1 LLTHF
6 TNKTHSAGTQHDG
19 IAGGPQNLFFRSCFF
34 VFFFRA
40 VFSKIMS
47 QKRETGDE
55 PVVQVGDKISIAWP
69 HESGQFQQC
78 RADVI
83 AIHQSAKRKDD
94 SIFVYQLLFEDGT
107 KKKTRLLNHQFTIID
122 SSSEF
127 FDPPKK
133 RHYEGDN
140 NIHERPAKKTLS
152 EQSKTQY
159 GYGWS
164 RYVKFC
170 TEKGLAL
177 DAGGGSI
184 SDQMQA
190 FLTYVVVED
199 PVKTVTPAVAN
210 SYISAIGKTLM
221 EANQLASM
229 SQIRTPKFTAHL
241 DAYLKAF
248 KLIKQ
253 QQQQHQHHVH
263 DDKDHQI
270 QLHIRPTNEDQSGEA
285 PVEHSVIEV

>member
-1 LLTHF
+1 
-6 TNKTHSAGTQHDG
+6 
-19 IAGGPQNLFFRSCFF
+19 
-34 VFFFRA
+34 
-40 VFSKIMS
+40 MS
-47 QKRETGDE
+47 QKRDAGDE
-55 PVVQVGDKISIAWP
+55 PVVQVGDKLSIAWP
-69 HESGQFQQC
+69 SESGQFQQS

-94 SIFVYQLLFEDGT
+94 SLFVYQLLFEDGS
-107 KKKTRLLNHQFTIID
+107 KKKTRLLNHQFTIVD
-122 SSSEF
+122 SSTEF
-127 FDPPKK
+127 YDPPKK
-133 RHYEGDN
+133 RHYEGETIDK
-140 NIHERPAKKTLS
+140 PAKKTLS

-170 TEKGLAL
+170 AEKGLPL

-190 FLTYVVVED
+190 FLTYAVVED

-221 EANQLASM
+221 ESNQLASM

-253 QQQQHQHHVH
+253 QQQQQQQMH
-263 DDKDHQI
+263 DEKDHQI
-270 QLHIRPTNEDQSGEA
+270 QLHIIPSDEDQSGEP

>member
-1 LLTHF
+1 
-6 TNKTHSAGTQHDG
+6 
-19 IAGGPQNLFFRSCFF
+19 
-34 VFFFRA
+34 
-40 VFSKIMS
+40 MS
-47 QKRETGDE
+47 QKRDMGEE

-69 HESGQFQQC
+69 GEAGQFQQC

-122 SSSEF
+122 SSTEYYEPS
-127 FDPPKK
+127 KK
-133 RHYEGDN
+133 RHFEGDL
-140 NIHERPAKKTLS
+140 HERPAKKTLS

-170 TEKGLAL
+170 AEKGLPL

-210 SYISAIGKTLM
+210 SYISAIGKTLI

-253 QQQQHQHHVH
+253 QQQQQQQLHDKEDHH
-263 DDKDHQI
+263 I
-270 QLHIRPTNEDQSGEA
+270 QLHIRASDEDHTGDP

>member
-1 LLTHF
+1 M
-6 TNKTHSAGTQHDG
+6 
-19 IAGGPQNLFFRSCFF
+19 FF
-34 VFFFRA
+34 VKKMA
-40 VFSKIMS
+40 
-47 QKRETGDE
+47 QKRELGEE
-55 PVVQVGDKISIAWP
+55 PVVQVGDKLSIAWP
-69 HESGQFQQC
+69 SESGQFQQC
-78 RADVI
+78 RVDVI

-122 SSSEF
+122 SSS
-127 FDPPKK
+127 DYYNSTAPKK
-133 RHYEGDN
+133 RHHEAEGDH
-140 NIHERPAKKTLS
+140 HERPAKKTLS

-170 TEKGLAL
+170 AEKGLPL

-253 QQQQHQHHVH
+253 QQQQQNLH
-263 DDKDHQI
+263 DEKDHHI
-270 QLHIRPTNEDQSGEA
+270 QLHLRAQSDEDQTEA
-285 PVEHSVIEV
+285 PAEHSVIEV

>member
-1 LLTHF
+1 M
-6 TNKTHSAGTQHDG
+6 N
-19 IAGGPQNLFFRSCFF
+19 
-34 VFFFRA
+34 
-40 VFSKIMS
+40 
-47 QKRETGDE
+47 QKRESGEE

-69 HESGQFQQC
+69 DESGQFHQC

-122 SSSEF
+122 SSSEYL
-127 FDPPKK
+127 DTPKK
-133 RHYEGDN
+133 RHYVGDT
-140 NIHERPAKKTLS
+140 HERPAKKTLS

-170 TEKGLAL
+170 TEKGLPL

-253 QQQQHQHHVH
+253 QQQQPQQQHHMH
-263 DDKDHQI
+263 DEKDHQI
-270 QLHIRPTNEDQSGEA
+270 QIHIRPSDEDQTGEE